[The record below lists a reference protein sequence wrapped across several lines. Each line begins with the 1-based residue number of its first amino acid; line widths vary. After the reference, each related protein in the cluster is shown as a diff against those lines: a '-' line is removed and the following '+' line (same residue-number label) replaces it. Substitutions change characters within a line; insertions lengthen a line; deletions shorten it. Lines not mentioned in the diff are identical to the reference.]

1 MHNLLPRATGP
12 LRGAVAVPG
21 DKSISHRAV
30 LLALL
35 ADGPCRA
42 TGWLDCADTR
52 SSLAGALA
60 LGARAALE
68 RGTLVLTPP
77 PATPRDDLVLDCGN
91 SGTTARLLLGLLA
104 GWLAPGGAA
113 VTLDGDASLRSRPM
127 ARVVEPLRR
136 MGADLAWGDSEGR
149 LPVTVRGAS
158 LRGVAHDLAVAS
170 AQVKSALLLAGLG
183 AAGTTTV
190 RGAAG
195 SRDHTERML
204 RGLGAGASAACGSP
218 AVSGPRRLPAFT
230 LAVPGDP
237 SSAAF
242 FQAAAAV
249 VPGSDITVRDQSLNP
264 TRTGALA
271 VLERAGARVER
282 VAAAGAAG
290 AAGAAAAVAEAGEP
304 AGAVRVRADAL
315 SAFAIGAGEI
325 PSLVDE
331 IPALAVVAT
340 QCAGRSVISGAAE
353 LRVKESDRLALLARN
368 LRRLGA
374 VVEERDDGL
383 VIDGP
388 CALRGGARGEP
399 FVLETAGDH
408 RIAMAM
414 AVAALFTE
422 GETALDDGACV
433 AVSFPGF
440 HEVMERLLDAGAR
453 PRP

>member
-1 MHNLLPRATGP
+1 MHDLLLRAGAP
-12 LRGAVAVPG
+12 LSGALDVPG

-52 SSLAGALA
+52 SSLAAALA
-60 LGARAALE
+60 LGASAAFEHGVL
-68 RGTLVLTPP
+68 TLTPP
-77 PATPRDDLVLDCGN
+77 PAPPRDDLVLDCGN

-104 GWLAPGGAA
+104 AWLKPGGPA
-113 VTLDGDASLRSRPM
+113 VTLDGDASLRTRPM

-136 MGADLAWGDSEGR
+136 MGADLSWAGNEGR
-149 LPVTVRGAS
+149 LPVTVRGAPM
-158 LRGVAHDLAVAS
+158 RGCTHDLAVAS

-183 AAGTTTV
+183 ATGITTV

-204 RGLGAGASAACGSP
+204 RGMGASSSEPCGSP
-218 AVSGPRRLPAFT
+218 SVSGPRRLPAFT

-242 FQAAAAV
+242 FQAAAAII
-249 VPGSDITVRDQSLNP
+249 PGSDVTVRGQSLNP

-271 VLERAGARVER
+271 VLQHAGALVDLVVQDAAGE
-282 VAAAGAAG
+282 VAAD
-290 AAGAAAAVAEAGEP
+290 AGEP
-304 AGAVRVRADAL
+304 TGSVRVRGR
-315 SAFAIGAGEI
+315 SRIAFAIERPQVPA
-325 PSLVDE
+325 LVDE
-331 IPALAVVAT
+331 IPVLAVLAT
-340 QCAGRSVISGAAE
+340 QCAGRSTISGAAE

-374 VVEERDDGL
+374 AVAERDDGL

-388 CALRGGARGEP
+388 CVLRGGTRDEP
-399 FVLETAGDH
+399 LVLETAGDH

-414 AVAALFTE
+414 AVAALITE

-440 HEVMERLLDAGAR
+440 HEVMECLLGPGAQRR
-453 PRP
+453 P

>member
-1 MHNLLPRATGP
+1 MHRLPAHAESP
-12 LRGAVAVPG
+12 LRGALDVPG
-21 DKSISHRAV
+21 DKSISHRAA

-52 SSLAGALA
+52 SSLEAVRA
-60 LGARAALE
+60 LGASATLAG
-68 RGTLVLTPP
+68 GTLSVTPP
-77 PATPRDDLVLDCGN
+77 AAPPPGDVSLDCGN

-113 VTLDGDASLRSRPM
+113 VTLDGDESLRGRPM
-127 ARVVEPLRR
+127 SRVVEPLRA
-136 MGADLAWGDSEGR
+136 MGANLAWGGREGR
-149 LPVTVRGAS
+149 LPVTVRGAP
-158 LRGVAHDLAVAS
+158 LRGLPHELAVAS

-183 AAGTTTV
+183 A
-190 RGAAG
+190 RGVTSVGGAEG
-195 SRDHTERML
+195 SRDHTELLL
-204 RGLGAGASAACGSP
+204 RGLGAGGADARGRP
-218 AVSGPRRLPAFT
+218 AVTGPRRLPAFD

-249 VPGSDITVRDQSLNP
+249 VPGSDVTVRGQSLNP

-271 VLERAGARVER
+271 VLARAGALVD
-282 VAAAGAAG
+282 VAPGAAG
-290 AAGAAAAVAEAGEP
+290 GGEP
-304 AGAVRVRADAL
+304 SGSVRVRAGRL
-315 SAFAIGAGEI
+315 QAFSIGAAEV
-325 PSLVDE
+325 PALVDE

-353 LRVKESDRLALLARN
+353 LRVKESDRLALLARD

-374 VVEERDDGL
+374 AVEERDDGL

-388 CALRGGARGEP
+388 RALCGGATGEP
-399 FVLETAGDH
+399 IVLETAGDH

-414 AVAALFTE
+414 AVASLFTN

-440 HEVMERLLDAGAR
+440 FGVMERLREAGAQ

>member
-1 MHNLLPRATGP
+1 MHHLPAPTGSP
-12 LRGAVAVPG
+12 LRGELEVPG

-42 TGWLDCADTR
+42 SGWLDCADTR
-52 SSLAGALA
+52 SSLGAAGALGAVATFAGGA
-60 LGARAALE
+60 LS
-68 RGTLVLTPP
+68 VIPP
-77 PATPRDDLVLDCGN
+77 PAPPRGDVRLDCGN

-104 GWLAPGGAA
+104 GWLAPGAAA
-113 VTLDGDASLRSRPM
+113 VTLDGDESLRGRPM
-127 ARVVEPLRR
+127 ARVVEPLRA
-136 MGADLAWGDSEGR
+136 MGADLAWGSREGR
-149 LPVTVRGAS
+149 LPVTVRGAA
-158 LRGVAHDLAVAS
+158 LRGRSHELAVAS

-183 AAGTTTV
+183 AQGVTAVG
-190 RGAAG
+190 GADG

-204 RGLGAGASAACGSP
+204 QGLGAGSIDSRGRP
-218 AVSGPRRLPAFT
+218 AVAGPRRLPAFD

-242 FQAAAAV
+242 FQAAAAAV
-249 VPGSDITVRDQSLNP
+249 RGSDVLVRGQSLNP

-271 VLERAGARVER
+271 VLARAGALVE
-282 VAAAGAAG
+282 VTPASSG
-290 AAGAAAAVAEAGEP
+290 AGEP
-304 AGAVRVRADAL
+304 SGSVRVRAGGL
-315 SAFAIGAGEI
+315 TAFEVGAAEV

-331 IPALAVVAT
+331 IPVLAVVAT
-340 QCAGRSVISGAAE
+340 QCAGRSLFSGAAE

-374 VVEERDDGL
+374 AVEERDDGL

-388 CALRGGARGEP
+388 CSLRGGEP
-399 FVLETAGDH
+399 GSPVVLETAGDH

-414 AVAALFTE
+414 AVASLFTN

-440 HEVMERLLDAGAR
+440 FGVMERLLDAGAR

>member
-1 MHNLLPRATGP
+1 MPYLLPRATGP
-12 LRGAVAVPG
+12 LRGALDVPG

-35 ADGPCRA
+35 AHGPCRA

-52 SSLAGALA
+52 SSLAAALA
-60 LGARAALE
+60 LGAHATLE
-68 RGTLVLTPP
+68 QGTLVLTAP
-77 PATPRDDLVLDCGN
+77 PAPPRDDLVLDCGN

-104 GWLAPGGAA
+104 GWLEPGGAA
-113 VTLDGDASLRSRPM
+113 VTLDGDASLRMRPM

-136 MGADLAWGDSEGR
+136 MGADLAWGGSEGR
-149 LPVTVRGAS
+149 LPVTVRGAP
-158 LRGVAHDLAVAS
+158 LRGVAHDLVVAS

-204 RGLGAGASAACGSP
+204 RGLGAGRSAACGSP

-249 VPGSDITVRDQSLNP
+249 VPGSDITVRGQSLNP

-282 VAAAGAAG
+282 VAAA
-290 AAGAAAAVAEAGEP
+290 AEPGEP
-304 AGAVRVRADAL
+304 AGAVRVRAGAL
-315 SAFAIGAGEI
+315 SSFAIGAGEI

-331 IPALAVVAT
+331 IPALAVIAT
-340 QCAGRSVISGAAE
+340 QCAGRSVVSGATE

-383 VIDGP
+383 VVDGP

-399 FVLETAGDH
+399 LVLETAGDH

>member
-1 MHNLLPRATGP
+1 MPDPLPRARGP
-12 LRGAVAVPG
+12 LQGTLDVPG

-42 TGWLDCADTR
+42 AGWLDCADTR
-52 SSLAGALA
+52 SSLAAAVA
-60 LGARAALE
+60 LGATASLTD
-68 RGTLVLTPP
+68 GVLTLTPP
-77 PATPRDDLVLDCGN
+77 AAPPRRDLRLDCGN

-104 GWLAPGGAA
+104 GWLPPGAAA
-113 VTLDGDASLRSRPM
+113 VTLDGDASLRTRPM

-136 MGADLAWGDSEGR
+136 MGADLAWAGAEGR
-149 LPVTVRGAS
+149 LPVTVRGAP
-158 LRGVAHDLAVAS
+158 LRGCAHDLAVAS

-183 AAGTTTV
+183 ADGTTIV

-195 SRDHTERML
+195 SRDHTERL
-204 RGLGAGASAACGSP
+204 LSGLGAGRRAACGSP
-218 AVSGPRRLPAFT
+218 AVTGPRGLPAFA

-249 VPGSDITVRDQSLNP
+249 VPGSDVTVRGQSLND

-271 VLERAGARVER
+271 VLARAGARVER
-282 VAAAGAAG
+282 SADAGDGEAPH
-290 AAGAAAAVAEAGEP
+290 GAAAAGEP
-304 AGAVRVRADAL
+304 AGTVRVRAGTL
-315 SAFAIGAGEI
+315 SAFAIGASEV
-325 PSLVDE
+325 PALVDE

-340 QCAGRSVISGAAE
+340 QCAGRSVISGAGE

-374 VVEERDDGL
+374 AVQEQEDGL

-388 CALRGGARGEP
+388 RALRGGASGAP
-399 FVLETAGDH
+399 LVLETAGDH
-408 RIAMAM
+408 RLAMAM
-414 AVAALFTE
+414 TVASLFTE
-422 GETALDDGACV
+422 GETALDDSACV

-440 HEVMERLLDAGAR
+440 FGVMERLLEAGAR

>member
-1 MHNLLPRATGP
+1 MHTLLPRAPGP
-12 LRGAVAVPG
+12 LRGALDVPG

-42 TGWLDCADTR
+42 TGWLDCTDTR
-52 SSLAGALA
+52 SSLAAVLA
-60 LGARAALE
+60 LGAGATFEHGA
-68 RGTLVLTPP
+68 LVLAPP
-77 PATPRDDLVLDCGN
+77 PAPPRADLRLDCGN

-113 VTLDGDASLRSRPM
+113 VTLDGDASLRTRPM

-136 MGADLAWGDSEGR
+136 MGADLAWGGSEGR

-183 AAGTTTV
+183 ATGTTIV

-204 RGLGAGASAACGSP
+204 RGLGAGESAACGAP
-218 AVSGPRRLPAFT
+218 AVSGPRRLPAFA

-249 VPGSDITVRDQSLNP
+249 VPGSDITVRGQSLNP

-271 VLERAGARVER
+271 VLERAGARVDR
-282 VAAAGAAG
+282 VAADGAAD
-290 AAGAAAAVAEAGEP
+290 ATAAAAGAGEP
-304 AGAVRVRADAL
+304 AGAVRVRAGAL